1 MFWYIWNTTD
11 VWSKRGRA
19 NKKSFFSC
27 SHFSTKVE
35 EGTPYARHIPWAS
48 NLRAHFSVVHWQES
62 TKFLKFR
69 KSIAL
74 IRWHQMVFTK
84 PMIALTR
91 YHTICLVKVI
101 NPNWIN
107 LICHG
112 KASNQA
118 GKKQHLLFQCKLNVL
133 GLHIIKDQTWCII
146 SISITN
152 VVAKWTVTLEYTFRK
167 PCCSPSYSTRAT
179 GKPFFFNAR

>member
-1 MFWYIWNTTD
+1 MLVIFHVLLTFKLILVLSTD
-11 VWSKRGRA
+11 K
-19 NKKSFFSC
+19 
-27 SHFSTKVE
+27 
-35 EGTPYARHIPWAS
+35 
-48 NLRAHFSVVHWQES
+48 ES

-91 YHTICLVKVI
+91 YDTICLVNVI
-101 NPNWIN
+101 NPNWID

-112 KASNQA
+112 KVSNQA

-133 GLHIIKDQTWCII
+133 GLHIIREIKPDVS

-152 VVAKWTVTLEYTFRK
+152 VVAK
-167 PCCSPSYSTRAT
+167 
-179 GKPFFFNAR
+179 